1 MLHIIYYK
9 SVEDQINNV
18 FNKDDVDRL
27 LTYLETKGDEPYY
40 LAIRLFF
47 NLFIRIGE
55 FKALSWSD
63 INWDDRTIYVHK
75 QLLTERERNDD
86 MTFSS
91 RGVRVSNQMKGNTSK
106 GYRYEYLTDEA
117 LEILEKA
124 KKINPDGEF
133 IFMPF
138 GRPMTTDRFNRTLKK
153 CCEECGVTYHSSHKI
168 RFYAASS
175 AYNGDNIA
183 DLSVLMWHSMVA
195 TTMHY
200 LRNVRKT
207 EEMKAMFTNLGKNG
221 CKPR

>member
-1 MLHIIYYK
+1 M
-9 SVEDQINNV
+9 
-18 FNKDDVDRL
+18 
-27 LTYLETKGDEPYY
+27 TYLETKEDEPYC

-55 FKALSWSD
+55 LKALSWSD
-63 INWDDRTIYVHK
+63 IDWDERTIYVNK
-75 QLLTERERNDD
+75 QLLTERQLNDD

-91 RGVRVSNQMKGNTSK
+91 RGVRVSDQIKGDTSE

-138 GRPMTTDRFNRTLKK
+138 GKPMTTDRFNRTLKK

-175 AYNGDNIA
+175 AFDGDNIA
-183 DLSVLMWHSMVA
+183 DISVVMGHKKVA
-195 TTMHY
+195 TTIRY
-200 LRNVRKT
+200 LRNVKKAT
-207 EEMKAMFTNLGKNG
+207 GMKAMFTNLGKNG